1 MEDRRG
7 SHHTH
12 RVSNEKENIGKRTES
27 TSIFGYLVGD

>member
-12 RVSNEKENIGKRTES
+12 TVSNEKENIGNRTES
-27 TSIFGYLVGD
+27 TSLCGYLVGD